1 MNNPGETVYVRWYG
15 NILQGTVVPNTTPAD
30 QLLGRMVAVTIPIQ
44 GTTATALFM
53 PAHVYETA
61 ELASGNSP
69 QISPNSPY
77 PEEKP
82 RENSRN
88 TDSEP
93 PLPSFVCS
101 PSCEPEPSSPAASEV
116 SDAALEA
123 HRKRYRDFMAEHW
136 DHEHNHLHVDFLE
149 EGYQLF
155 RQGIAMKMQL
165 IKANDRQITESAKI
179 PQKPHPQPSQ
189 PQSKPQQAN
198 DRQIKETV
206 PELPSRKKT
215 VIVTQ
220 LSLFD

>member
-77 PEEKP
+77 PE
-82 RENSRN
+82 
-88 TDSEP
+88 
-93 PLPSFVCS
+93 
-101 PSCEPEPSSPAASEV
+101 PSSPAASEV

-123 HRKRYRDFMAEHW
+123 HRKRYRDFMATHW

-179 PQKPHPQPSQ
+179 PQKPHQQPSQ

-215 VIVTQ
+215 VIATQ